1 MEIVM
6 TEESNIGFFE
16 EFLTV
21 TYLYKLINM
30 IFTKFAGVTCFGG
43 TTTTK
48 VL

>member
-1 MEIVM
+1 MEIVIS
-6 TEESNIGFFE
+6 EESNIGFFKK
-16 EFLTV
+16 FLTV

-30 IFTKFAGVTCFGG
+30 IFTKFAGVTCFG